1 MRGKRIGLSLII
13 MMFLAAGLWA
23 QTFKIDPVH
32 SSVGFSI
39 RHLVSNVKGRF
50 TDFSGTIVY
59 DPDKIENSSVNVTI
73 KTTSIDTDNE
83 NRDNHLRSPDFFNAE
98 KNPEITF
105 KSTKV
110 VKEQDKFL
118 LQGTLNLHG
127 VEKSLSFPF
136 HVLGTMKDP
145 KGNTRAGFE
154 AELSLNRKDFGITWN
169 RTLDQGGLML
179 GEEVKIMLDVEAFEE
194 KQ

>member
-1 MRGKRIGLSLII
+1 
-13 MMFLAAGLWA
+13 MMFLATGLRA

-59 DPDKIENSSVNVTI
+59 DSKKTENSSVNVTI

-83 NRDNHLRSPDFFNAE
+83 NRDNHLRSPDFFDAE

-105 KSTKV
+105 QSSKV
-110 VKEQDKFL
+110 VKKGKKFL
-118 LQGTLNLHG
+118 VQGTLNLHG
-127 VEKSLSFPF
+127 VEKSVSFPCQI
-136 HVLGTMKDP
+136 LGTMKDP
-145 KGNTRAGFE
+145 KGNARAGFE

-179 GEEVKIMLDVEAFEE
+179 GEEVKIMLAVEALEE
-194 KQ
+194 KP

>member
-1 MRGKRIGLSLII
+1 MPVKRVGLSLIF
-13 MMFLAAGLWA
+13 MMFLATGLRA

-59 DPDKIENSSVNVTI
+59 DPKKIENSSVNVTI

-83 NRDNHLRSPDFFNAE
+83 NRDNHLRSPDFFDAE

-105 KSTKV
+105 QSTRV
-110 VKEQDKFL
+110 VKKGKKL
-118 LQGTLNLHG
+118 LMQGTLNLHG
-127 VEKSLSFPF
+127 VEKSVSFPF
-136 HVLGTMKDP
+136 QILGTMKDP
-145 KGNTRAGFE
+145 KGNARAGFE

-169 RTLDQGGLML
+169 RTLDQGGLLL
-179 GEEVKIMLDVEAFEE
+179 GEEVKIMLAVEALEE

>member
-1 MRGKRIGLSLII
+1 MRVKRIGLSLIF
-13 MMFLAAGLWA
+13 MMFLAAGLRA

-59 DPDKIENSSVNVTI
+59 DSKKIENSSVNVTI
-73 KTTSIDTDNE
+73 KTSSIDTDNE
-83 NRDNHLRSPDFFNAE
+83 NRDNHLRSPDFFDAE

-105 KSTKV
+105 QSTKV
-110 VKEQDKFL
+110 VKKGKKFL
-118 LQGTLNLHG
+118 VQGTLNLHG
-127 VEKSLSFPF
+127 VDKSVSFPCQI
-136 HVLGTMKDP
+136 LGTMKDP
-145 KGNTRAGFE
+145 KGNARAGFE

-179 GEEVKIMLDVEAFEE
+179 GEEVKIMLAVEALEE
-194 KQ
+194 KP